1 MTEKERATSYA
12 AKRMQAQRNC
22 VTHINDILYS
32 AAKSI
37 VSLSTTYRNGNRL
50 EREANFLSKATSVI
64 EKADEKI
71 ENYIVSYSKASCKFL
86 GVSTDAVDE
95 YLAGS
100 IYGKTLQE
108 RSAMYLSN
116 FAKDIVNMVK
126 AGISMGYDNN
136 KILSAIR
143 TGYKDPYTSSVV
155 TKAQKK
161 NFNIVTPSYGKGIY
175 RSAYQN
181 IIRNARGIISLAWSA
196 AERQYG
202 EDNGAVGFIV
212 KRGSSYPCAVCDDE
226 VAKGVQSL
234 EGTGSLP
241 PLHARCVCS
250 IEFVFKED

>member
-12 AKRMQAQRNC
+12 VKRMQAQRKC

-37 VSLSTTYRNGNRL
+37 VSLSATYRNGNRL
-50 EREANFLSKATSVI
+50 EREVNFLSKATSVI
-64 EKADEKI
+64 EKAGEKI
-71 ENYIVSYSKASCKFL
+71 ENYIVSYSKASCKIL
-86 GVSTDAVDE
+86 GVSTDGVDD

-108 RSAMYLSN
+108 RSAMYLSD

-126 AGISMGYDNN
+126 AGIFMGYDND

-143 TGYKDPYTSSVV
+143 SGYKDPYTTSVI

-161 NFNIVTPSYGKGIY
+161 NFNIVTPSYGKGVY
-175 RSAYQN
+175 HSAYQN

-202 EDNGAVGFIV
+202 EENGAVGFV
-212 KRGSSYPCAVCDDE
+212 VRRGSSYPCEVCNDE
-226 VAKGVQSL
+226 VAKGVQLL

-241 PLHARCVCS
+241 PFHTRCCCY

>member
-1 MTEKERATSYA
+1 MTEKERATNYA
-12 AKRMQAQRNC
+12 TKRMQAQRNC

-37 VSLSTTYRNGNRL
+37 VSLSATYRNGNRL

-64 EKADEKI
+64 ERVDEKI
-71 ENYIVSYSKASCKFL
+71 EKYIVSYSKTSCKIL

-108 RSAMYLSN
+108 RSAMYLSD

-126 AGISMGYDNN
+126 AGIFMGYDND

-143 TGYKDPYTSSVV
+143 SGYKDPYATSVI

-161 NFNIVTPSYGKGIY
+161 NFNIVTPSYGKGVY
-175 RSAYQN
+175 HSAYQN

-196 AERQYG
+196 AEKQYG
-202 EDNGAVGFIV
+202 EENGAVGFV
-212 KRGSSYPCAVCDDE
+212 VRRGSSYPCEVCNDE
-226 VAKGVQSL
+226 VAKGVQLL

-241 PLHARCVCS
+241 PFHTRCCCY